1 MKQRT
6 NKTIHFIAHSKWSLL
21 MLKITHIFTLVK
33 DKDPKVKVGDYV
45 TISKYKNIFTKG
57 YSWDLYLKYLWI
69 KIL

>member
-1 MKQRT
+1 MKQWT

-45 TISKYKNIFTKG
+45 TISK
-57 YSWDLYLKYLWI
+57 
-69 KIL
+69 